1 MLFLYF
7 YIIYIHPHAIICT
20 LSFFIRNL
28 HCFEAVL
35 VCMGSVLQI
44 LGALY
49 MNKFRPCSVD
59 LKEGKSNFEFLVGVI
74 RSFK

>member
-1 MLFLYF
+1 MYPFHFL
-7 YIIYIHPHAIICT
+7 IRT
-20 LSFFIRNL
+20 LKPGRD
-28 HCFEAVL
+28 EAVL
-35 VCMGSVLQI
+35 VCMGSVFQI

-49 MNKFRPCSVD
+49 INEFRPCRVD